1 MNCTYSQQAYTLEN
15 KITSSVTTA
24 RVYNEDLV
32 RNYGPRFTRW
42 RSARP
47 QVRIL
52 PMTDETN
59 AGKSINNKYSRYMYA
74 LYYNTHGFC
83 VFK

>member
-32 RNYGPRFTRW
+32 RNYGPRFTR
-42 RSARP
+42 
-47 QVRIL
+47 
-52 PMTDETN
+52 
-59 AGKSINNKYSRYMYA
+59 
-74 LYYNTHGFC
+74 
-83 VFK
+83 